1 MISYF
6 REGKRCASGKVLLK
20 TQVLNL
26 NHRNLHKNQLEISK
40 ADMAAAAPSFNVTE
54 EDEDDDIELGIM

>member
-1 MISYF
+1 M
-6 REGKRCASGKVLLK
+6 
-20 TQVLNL
+20 LNL

-40 ADMAAAAPSFNVTE
+40 ADMAAAAPSFNVIE

>member
-6 REGKRCASGKVLLK
+6 REGKRYASGKVLLK

-40 ADMAAAAPSFNVTE
+40 VDVAAAAPSFNVIE